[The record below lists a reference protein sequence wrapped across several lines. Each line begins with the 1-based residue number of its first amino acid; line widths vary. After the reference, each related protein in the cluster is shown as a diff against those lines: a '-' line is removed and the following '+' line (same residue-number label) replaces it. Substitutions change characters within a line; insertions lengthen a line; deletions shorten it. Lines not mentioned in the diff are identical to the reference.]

1 MLCVS
6 IILCTFAANI
16 TQIMA
21 KVRITAIRQTVYTD
35 LMAKY
40 ENPIEHACSV
50 QEGQQWIS
58 IDGKCPEGLC
68 LAAWES
74 MHQFVEQLSQ
84 GKGNFYDGWMQNPMS
99 AMISC
104 NDGFRPFS
112 FYIEAIEESTQTV
125 EQPSQPIP
133 PTLST
138 DKAEGRIQKLI
149 LAIGDQTMPRR
160 QIIAYLGL
168 KQRSRRNFMD
178 NYLRPAIAQG
188 YVVLAYPD
196 SPNKPEQAYRLSA
209 NGLERWAQLT
219 TTNMQ

>member
-74 MHQFVEQLSQ
+74 MHQFVE
-84 GKGNFYDGWMQNPMS
+84 
-99 AMISC
+99 
-104 NDGFRPFS
+104 
-112 FYIEAIEESTQTV
+112 
-125 EQPSQPIP
+125 
-133 PTLST
+133 
-138 DKAEGRIQKLI
+138 
-149 LAIGDQTMPRR
+149 
-160 QIIAYLGL
+160 
-168 KQRSRRNFMD
+168 
-178 NYLRPAIAQG
+178 
-188 YVVLAYPD
+188 
-196 SPNKPEQAYRLSA
+196 
-209 NGLERWAQLT
+209 
-219 TTNMQ
+219 